1 MALVVK
7 IIIAPTELSDLTD
20 FKTIKYVFIINA
32 RSLLHQQ
39 ENIDYVFTLKKACL
53 IKGCNLSFMK
63 S

>member
-1 MALVVK
+1 MALVIS
-7 IIIAPTELSDLTD
+7 IIIAQTELSDLTD

-39 ENIDYVFTLKKACL
+39 EIDYVFTLKKACL